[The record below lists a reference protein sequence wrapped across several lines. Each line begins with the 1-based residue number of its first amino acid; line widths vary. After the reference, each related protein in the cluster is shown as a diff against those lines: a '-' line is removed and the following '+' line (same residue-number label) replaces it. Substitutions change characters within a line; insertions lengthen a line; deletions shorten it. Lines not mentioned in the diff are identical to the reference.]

1 LNHGI
6 AVHVHSLEQPA
17 APASRWTRVERA
29 ALMLLGAFA
38 VLVGI
43 ASLWWPFGW
52 DAGIFTWVADTI
64 RHGGLPYRDAWD
76 QKGPFSFYT
85 YALLQALV
93 PSGDAMWPLRALD
106 LVLVTAAAIAMA
118 DIVRRLVP
126 GTAGIWAA
134 IVLVLGHYVTDF
146 WNTAQPDGWIAF
158 LSTVGMALL
167 LRDDFGRR
175 WWPGLAAGFLMGIG
189 MLQKPTFA
197 VLIPLPALAV
207 LLRGE
212 RPVRWRL
219 ERAVAYT
226 AVALLPLLAGIVWF
240 WHLGILPSVVEGYL
254 LLNLEIAR
262 ALVGGVARGVT
273 FTLYKGLETR
283 LALVIPA
290 AVVGFAWLWRTNRR
304 AALLLGAWVGGA
316 LLGIASQRRFW
327 GYHWHPFYWSVGP
340 LAATGFVVI
349 ARQLSGAAR
358 TFAGDLLVRTSLAML
373 VFVLVLPLQTHVR
386 DWVALMSG
394 RLSHQEFLDQFEEDQ
409 IDIVEDDLALADY
422 LKRHSGPQDRVFVW
436 DSPLAN
442 ALADRRTPGRVG
454 FFVAL
459 VLPKANG
466 RGVVPLGPIQQ
477 RLRQEFLA
485 SLDDSSTRYVAVT
498 RDALIGREGMLR
510 KGLPK
515 LFPELEQKLATQWA
529 VVDTAG
535 GYRIFARRAQG
546 LATTAP

>member
-1 LNHGI
+1 LNLGF
-6 AVHVHSLEQPA
+6 AVQIVS
-17 APASRWTRVERA
+17 VERPPSRFGNVERV
-29 ALMLLGAFA
+29 ALLLLGTFA

-43 ASLWWPFGW
+43 VSLWWPFGW

-85 YALLQALV
+85 YAILQGLD
-93 PSGDAMWPLRALD
+93 PSGDTMWPLRVLD
-106 LVLVTAAAIAMA
+106 LVLVTGAAVAVA

-158 LSTVGMALL
+158 LSTVGVALL
-167 LRDDFGRR
+167 MRGDFGRR
-175 WWPGLAAGFLMGIG
+175 WWPGLVAALLMGIG

-197 VLIPLPALAV
+197 VLVPLPALAV
-207 LLRGE
+207 LLLPDRPLNWKLARG
-212 RPVRWRL
+212 
-219 ERAVAYT
+219 AVYT
-226 AVALLPLLAGIVWF
+226 AVALLPMLAGILWF
-240 WHLGILPSVVEGYL
+240 WHLGILSNVLEGYL

-262 ALVGGVARGVT
+262 ALVGGVGRAVPW
-273 FTLYKGLETR
+273 TLYRGLETR
-283 LALVIPA
+283 MALVIPA
-290 AVVGFAWLWRTNRR
+290 AVVGLTWLWRTERR
-304 AALLLGAWVGGA
+304 TAILLGAWALGA
-316 LLGIASQRRFW
+316 VLGIASQRRFW
-327 GYHWHPFYWSVGP
+327 PYHWHPVYWSLGP
-340 LAATGFVVI
+340 LAAVGFVVI

-358 TFAGDLLVRTSLAML
+358 SFIGALLVRSTVAML
-373 VFVLVLPLQTHVR
+373 VFVLVLPLQVHVR
-386 DWVALMSG
+386 DWLGLVTG
-394 RLSHQEFLDQFEEDQ
+394 RLSHQEYLDQFEEGQ
-409 IDIVEDDLALADY
+409 IDIVEDDIALADY
-422 LKRHSGPQDRVFVW
+422 LRRHSRPTDRVFVW

-466 RGVVPLGPIQQ
+466 RGVVPLGPIQR

-485 SLDDSSTRYVAVT
+485 SLDDSSTRYIAVT
-498 RDALIGREGMLR
+498 RDSLIGREPMLR

-515 LFPELEQKLATQWA
+515 LFPELDEKLRTQWA
-529 VVDTAG
+529 VVDTAA
-535 GYRIFARRAQG
+535 GYRIFARRGQG
-546 LATTAP
+546 LATATP